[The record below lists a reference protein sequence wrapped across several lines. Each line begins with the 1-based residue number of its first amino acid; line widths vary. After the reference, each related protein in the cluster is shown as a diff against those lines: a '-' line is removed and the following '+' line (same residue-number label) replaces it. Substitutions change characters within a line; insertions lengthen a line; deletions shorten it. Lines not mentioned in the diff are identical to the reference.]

1 MSQFLLSDN
10 WPFFHFPDKGL
21 LVLVLFLPGVHLTN
35 LLQTLYDIINKLNNR
50 RKQSLGM
57 PLQQILKPTISC
69 QRSFKP
75 RFQVSVKGNCRDHRA
90 KAVWGV
96 NHTLCGDSW
105 SQRACC
111 GRKNLGP
118 GVPLTGLTAST
129 VSRGHPLSSL
139 CIPSNQDSR
148 GTEWYSINTC

>member
-21 LVLVLFLPGVHLTN
+21 LALVLFLPGVHLTN

-57 PLQQILKPTISC
+57 PLRQILKPTISC
-69 QRSFKP
+69 QHSFKP
-75 RFQVSVKGNCRDHRA
+75 HFQVSVKGNYRDHHA
-90 KAVWGV
+90 KSVWGV
-96 NHTLCGDSW
+96 NHTPYGDSW
-105 SQRACC
+105 SRRACC

-118 GVPLTGLTAST
+118 GAPHWTDSFYRA
-129 VSRGHPLSSL
+129 PMASL
-139 CIPSNQDSR
+139 CPLCASQATRTVRALS
-148 GTEWYSINTC
+148 GTQ